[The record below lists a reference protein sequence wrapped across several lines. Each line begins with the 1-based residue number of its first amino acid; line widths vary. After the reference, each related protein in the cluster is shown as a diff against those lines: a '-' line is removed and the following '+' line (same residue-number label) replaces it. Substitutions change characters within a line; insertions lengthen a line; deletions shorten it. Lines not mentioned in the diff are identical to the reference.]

1 MNIETLYTQA
11 RAAGLLA
18 AQAAQV
24 TPMIVNAHANPFDV
38 NSEITKQYFVED
50 GVCGFASIVV
60 KNIKFANGL
69 KKMNIGRKN
78 YGGGYCISVRDFN
91 QSLTRK
97 EVYAHAFV
105 DVLRANG
112 VDAYVDS
119 RMD

>member
-24 TPMIVNAHANPFDV
+24 TPMIVNAHKNPLDA
-38 NSEITKQYFVED
+38 NSEITQSYFVAD
-50 GVCGFASIVV
+50 GVCGFASVVV

-78 YGGGYCISVRDFN
+78 YGGGYCISVQDFN

-97 EVYAHAFV
+97 EVYAHAFAE
-105 DVLRANG
+105 VLRANG

>member
-24 TPMIVNAHANPFDV
+24 NPMIVNAHKNPLDA
-38 NSEITKQYFVED
+38 NSEITKQYLVED
-50 GVCGFASIVV
+50 GVCGFASVVV

-78 YGGGYCISVRDFN
+78 YGSGWCISVRDFN

-97 EVYAHAFV
+97 EVYAHAFAE
-105 DVLRANG
+105 VLRANG
-112 VDAYVDS
+112 VEAYVDS

>member
-1 MNIETLYTQA
+1 MDIHSIYHQA
-11 RAAGLLA
+11 RAAGLFA

-24 TPMIVNAHANPFDV
+24 TPMIVNAHANPLDA
-38 NSEITKQYFVED
+38 NSEITRSYFVED
-50 GVCGFASIVV
+50 GVCGFASVVV
-60 KNIKFANGL
+60 KNVKFANGL

-78 YGGGYCISVRDFN
+78 YGSGWCISVQDFN

-97 EVYAHAFV
+97 EVYARAFA

-119 RMD
+119 RID

>member
-1 MNIETLYTQA
+1 MNIAELYNQA
-11 RAAGLLA
+11 REAGLSA

-24 TPMIVNAHANPFDV
+24 TPMIVNAHANPLDA

-50 GVCGFASIVV
+50 GVCGFASVVV

-78 YGGGYCISVRDFN
+78 YGSGWCISVRDFN

-97 EVYAHAFV
+97 EVYARAFA

-112 VDAYVDS
+112 IDAYVDS

>member
-1 MNIETLYTQA
+1 MNIAEIYNQA
-11 RAAGLLA
+11 RNAGLVA

-24 TPMIVNAHANPFDV
+24 NPMIVNAHANPLDA

-50 GVCGFASIVV
+50 GVCGFASVVV

-69 KKMNIGRKN
+69 KKLGIGRKN
-78 YGGGYCISVRDFN
+78 YGSGWNISVRDFN
-91 QSLTRK
+91 QSLQRK
-97 EVYAHAFV
+97 EVYARAFA

-112 VDAYVDS
+112 VEAYVDS

>member
-1 MNIETLYTQA
+1 MNVTDLYNQA
-11 RAAGLLA
+11 REAGLSA

-24 TPMIVNAHANPFDV
+24 NPMIVNAHKNPLDA
-38 NSEITKQYFVED
+38 NSEITQSYFVAD
-50 GVCGFASIVV
+50 GVCGFASVV
-60 KNIKFANGL
+60 IKNIKFANGL

-78 YGGGYCISVRDFN
+78 YGGGYCISVQDFN

-97 EVYAHAFV
+97 EVYAHAFAE
-105 DVLRANG
+105 VLRANG

>member
-1 MNIETLYTQA
+1 MNVTDLYNQA
-11 RAAGLLA
+11 REAGLSA

-24 TPMIVNAHANPFDV
+24 NPMIVNAHKNPLDA
-38 NSEITKQYFVED
+38 NSEITRSYFVED
-50 GVCGFASIVV
+50 GVCGFASVVV

-69 KKMNIGRKN
+69 KKLGIGRKN

-97 EVYAHAFV
+97 EVYARAFA

>member
-1 MNIETLYTQA
+1 MNVTDLYNQA

-18 AQAAQV
+18 AQTAQV
-24 TPMIVNAHANPFDV
+24 TPMIVNAHKNPLDA

-50 GVCGFASIVV
+50 GVCGFASVV
-60 KNIKFANGL
+60 VNNIKFANGL

-78 YGGGYCISVRDFN
+78 YGGGYCISVHDFN

-97 EVYAHAFV
+97 EVYARAFAK
-105 DVLRANG
+105 VLIANG
-112 VDAYVDS
+112 VAAYVDS

>member
-1 MNIETLYTQA
+1 MNIHSIYHQA
-11 RAAGLLA
+11 RAAGLAA

-24 TPMIVNAHANPFDV
+24 NPMIVNAHANPLDI
-38 NSEITKQYFVED
+38 NSEITKQYFVAD
-50 GVCGFASIVV
+50 GVCGFASVVV

-69 KKMNIGRKN
+69 KKLGIGRKN
-78 YGGGYCISVRDFN
+78 YGSGWNISVHDFN

-97 EVYAHAFV
+97 EVYARAFA
-105 DVLRANG
+105 DVLIANG

>member
-11 RAAGLLA
+11 RAAGLAA
-18 AQAAQV
+18 AQCARVA
-24 TPMIVNAHANPFDV
+24 PMIVNAHANPLDA
-38 NSEITKQYFVED
+38 NSEITKQYFVSD
-50 GVCGFASIVV
+50 GVCGFASVV
-60 KNIKFANGL
+60 IKNVKFANGL
-69 KKMNIGRKN
+69 KKLNIGRKN
-78 YGGGYCISVRDFN
+78 YGGGYCVSVHDFN

-97 EVYAHAFV
+97 EVYARAFA